1 MASVRPARPDELP
14 ALVEHPGDPERNA
27 ATRAYLTQLL
37 DNRCTRPEWCLVTE
51 DGDGRL
57 TGSVVLWTMP
67 GHEVPLALVLFEAPK
82 DAPETAAALLD
93 AAASVAG
100 KLGATEL
107 EHVVDSPAQAPQFQR
122 DPERRAELLRASG
135 FGVIR
140 DGRRF
145 GLRVPAADGSGDAG
159 PEAPGAPD
167 ALPADDPRLT
177 FRSLA
182 ELGPEPFV
190 AVLAELLADT
200 ADARLAA
207 DVRQHGARRAAELL
221 FEETAELKHEPAWWE
236 LGYDADGT
244 VAVISLPAENPAFP
258 VIGFVG
264 VAPAHRGKGYATSVV
279 IRGTRVLVAA
289 GATEIRG
296 DCDAAN
302 VAMARAFERAGYE
315 NFAAR
320 LEFARTL

>member
-1 MASVRPARPDELP
+1 MTFVRPARPDELP
-14 ALVEHPGDPERNA
+14 ALVEHPSDPERNA

-37 DNRCTRPEWCLVTE
+37 DNRCTRPEWCLVAE
-51 DGDGRL
+51 DGEGRL

-67 GHEVPLALVLFEAPK
+67 GHEVPLAVVLFEAPE
-82 DAPETAAALLD
+82 DSPETAAALLD
-93 AAASVAG
+93 AAAARAG
-100 KLGATEL
+100 ELGAKEL

-122 DPERRAELLRASG
+122 NPERRGELLRRSG
-135 FGVIR
+135 YEVIR

-145 GLRVPAADGSGDAG
+145 GLRMPAAPDG
-159 PEAPGAPD
+159 
-167 ALPADDPRLT
+167 LPADDPRLT

-200 ADARLAA
+200 ADARLTA
-207 DVRQHGARRAAELL
+207 DVREHGARRAAELL
-221 FEETAELKHEPAWWE
+221 FEETAELKHEPEWWE
-236 LGYDADGT
+236 LGFDADGT
-244 VAVISLPAENPAFP
+244 VAVISLPAENPSVP

-279 IRGTRVLVAA
+279 IRGTRVLAAA
-289 GATEIRG
+289 GAAEIRG

-315 NFAAR
+315 NFADR
-320 LEFARTL
+320 LEFARTV

>member
-1 MASVRPARPDELP
+1 MTFVRPARPDELP
-14 ALVEHPGDPERNA
+14 ALIEHPGDPERNA

-37 DNRCTRPEWCLVTE
+37 DSACTRPEWCLVAE

-57 TGSVVLWTMP
+57 TGSVVLWTIP
-67 GHEVPLALVLFEAPK
+67 GHEVPLALVLFEAPE

-93 AAASVAG
+93 AAAAKAG
-100 KLGATEL
+100 ELGAKEL

-122 DPERRAELLRASG
+122 NPERRGELLRASG
-135 FGVIR
+135 FAAIR

-145 GLRVPAADGSGDAG
+145 SLQVPTG
-159 PEAPGAPD
+159 

-207 DVRQHGARRAAELL
+207 DVQEHGARRAAELL
-221 FEETAELKHEPAWWE
+221 FEETAELKHEPTWWE

-244 VAVISLPAENPAFP
+244 VAVISLPAENPSVP

-279 IRGTRVLVAA
+279 IRGTRVLAAA

-302 VAMARAFERAGYE
+302 VAMAKAFERAGYV
-315 NFAAR
+315 NFADR
-320 LEFARTL
+320 LEFARAL

>member
-1 MASVRPARPDELP
+1 MTSVRPARPNELP

-27 ATRAYLTQLL
+27 ATRAYLAQLL
-37 DNRCTRPEWCLVTE
+37 DSGCTRPEWCLVAE

-57 TGSVVLWTMP
+57 TGSVVLWTVP
-67 GHEVPLALVLFEAPK
+67 GHEVPLALVLFEAPE

-93 AAASVAG
+93 AAAVRARE
-100 KLGATEL
+100 LGATEL

-122 DPERRAELLRASG
+122 NPEHRGELLRASG
-135 FGVIR
+135 YAVLR

-145 GLRVPAADGSGDAG
+145 GLRLPAATGAGGAG
-159 PEAPGAPD
+159 PEPSGVPD
-167 ALPADDPRLT
+167 GLPADDPRLT

-236 LGYDADGT
+236 LGYDADGS
-244 VAVISLPAENPAFP
+244 VAVISLPAENPSVP

-279 IRGTRVLVAA
+279 VRGTRVLAGA

-302 VAMARAFERAGYE
+302 VAMAKAFERAGYV
-315 NFAAR
+315 NFADR
-320 LEFARTL
+320 LEFGRAL